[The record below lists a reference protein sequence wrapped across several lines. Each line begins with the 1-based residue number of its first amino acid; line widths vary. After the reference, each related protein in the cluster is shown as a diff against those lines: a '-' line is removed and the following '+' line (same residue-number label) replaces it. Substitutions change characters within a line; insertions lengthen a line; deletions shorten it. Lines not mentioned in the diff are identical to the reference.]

1 MREVY
6 GDPDDFHDAWDAPF
20 AVLALQGPTT
30 LFVHPLVEKVYPARS
45 PINGFIHCLVTLTLI
60 LRFWISNGHC
70 LLALISLSW
79 NFGNNPSLHS

>member
-30 LFVHPLVEKVYPARS
+30 LFVHPLVEKVY
-45 PINGFIHCLVTLTLI
+45 LVYYQCSELL
-60 LRFWISNGHC
+60 LC
-70 LLALISLSW
+70 LLDILVQVLDLKWTRFARTYFLVMEFW
-79 NFGNNPSLHS
+79 